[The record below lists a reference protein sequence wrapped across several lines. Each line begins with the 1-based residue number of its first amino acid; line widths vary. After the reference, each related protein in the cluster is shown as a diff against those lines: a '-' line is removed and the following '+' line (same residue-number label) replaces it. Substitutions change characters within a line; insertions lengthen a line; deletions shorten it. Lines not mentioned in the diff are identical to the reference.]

1 MIGYII
7 AYIVGYF
14 IFVGI
19 INAVKFSTHYK
30 LGILVPKTD
39 KHPIWMA
46 LLVNLTWPLWFVLIS
61 IFGLVMNRKF
71 INKSIEY
78 KIQEEE

>member
-19 INAVKFSTHYK
+19 LKAVKFSTHYK
-30 LGILVPKTD
+30 LGILVPKSD
-39 KHPIWMA
+39 KHPIWMT

-61 IFGLVMNRKF
+61 IFGLVMNRKL